1 MIGVVRNLEGCT
13 VRPFQA
19 FVTNVGGVRA
29 AWELFLDRYSWS
41 SIRDVDS
48 SCCRVPRAFC
58 HNIQVWVL
66 ALVLRGY
73 VAFSKDGFYSQSQL
87 THLENG
93 ENDPPLTTLPGF
105 CCCSSD
111 AKSCLT
117 LCNPMDCS
125 IQCFPVLHY
134 FLEFAKIHV
143 HWVRFGWGLSEV
155 IHVKD
160 LEQCLTHSRHS
171 KPWCFS
177 HWYFV
182 CLKELGGR
190 EELSFLYNPLSV
202 K

>member
-1 MIGVVRNLEGCT
+1 MIWVVRNLEECT
-13 VRPFQA
+13 VRPSQA

-41 SIRDVDS
+41 AIRDVDS
-48 SCCRVPRAFC
+48 SYCRVPRAFC

-73 VAFSKDGFYSQSQL
+73 VAFNKDGIYSQFQL
-87 THLENG
+87 PYLENG
-93 ENDPPLTTLPGF
+93 ENDPLLTTLPGS

-117 LCNPMDCS
+117 LCNPADCS
-125 IQCFPVLHY
+125 TRCFPVLHY
-134 FLEFAKIHV
+134 LLEFAKIQV
-143 HWVRFGWGLSEV
+143 HWVGFGWGLNEV
-155 IHVKD
+155 MYAKD
-160 LEQCLTHSRHS
+160 LERCLINSRHS

-177 HWYFV
+177 HQYFV

-190 EELSFLYNPLSV
+190 EELSFLYDPFSI